1 MENPAMA
8 VGLIIEAED
17 QNFNSL
23 LAPFYSHCSGQIL
36 DKVPV
41 GVSGVMEIST
51 ESLPRG
57 RAGASVVERSRD
69 LYFSFSIYC
78 GHDGRRKGGRLHGLK
93 PASCNCEEEKRRF
106 TLGAR

>member
-1 MENPAMA
+1 MENLAMA
-8 VGLIIEAED
+8 VVLVIEAEG

-23 LAPFYSHCSGQIL
+23 LPPFYSHCSGQIL

-57 RAGASVVERSRD
+57 RAGASVVERSRV
-69 LYFSFSIYC
+69 
-78 GHDGRRKGGRLHGLK
+78 
-93 PASCNCEEEKRRF
+93 
-106 TLGAR
+106 